1 MSSCTEIKIE
11 KLGVLYETIIANLN
25 SELLLG
31 ELNLSL
37 KIVIMYD
44 YTF

>member
-11 KLGVLYETIIANLN
+11 KLDVLYERIIANLN

-31 ELNLSL
+31 ELHLSL